1 MRQWRFRKRDIDAWL
16 DTQRPR
22 GDRAPS
28 SSVADRPQARDGRSR
43 VLVVDD
49 ESSIRELLQKTL
61 GLAEY
66 DVDTAPDGR
75 AALERLRLGN
85 YDLLIADLKMPGM
98 DGLTL
103 IREAKRLKAD
113 LPVIIITGFS
123 TESSAIEA
131 VNLGVA
137 GYLTKPFR
145 VPQVLAAAARA
156 LGVIAPASRR
166 NQSLRREDALGAR
179 TWRSASDRVASATN
193 GAAKTTPQ
201 ISRDSMSPIRIIQK
215 PNPSRSLSA
224 QTASPHRRTSSRSQ
238 PRAQA
243 AARSQGGDAR
253 SRSAAWRRDA

>member
-1 MRQWRFRKRDIDAWL
+1 MGVNFPNDEIFLTTEEVLEYLQVNLRTVYRLIKAGKIPAVRVGRQWRFRKRDIDAWL

-22 GDRAPS
+22 GERSPAS
-28 SSVADRPQARDGRSR
+28 VVADKAAGRDGRSR

-61 GLAEY
+61 ALAEY
-66 DVDTAPDGR
+66 DVDVAPDGR

-103 IREAKRLKAD
+103 IREAKRLKTD

-156 LGVIAPASRR
+156 LG
-166 NQSLRREDALGAR
+166 E
-179 TWRSASDRVASATN
+179 
-193 GAAKTTPQ
+193 
-201 ISRDSMSPIRIIQK
+201 
-215 PNPSRSLSA
+215 
-224 QTASPHRRTSSRSQ
+224 
-238 PRAQA
+238 
-243 AARSQGGDAR
+243 
-253 SRSAAWRRDA
+253 